1 VARDLIIAVDGGGTH
16 TTAIAVDRKG
26 AIVGRAAGGPANHV
40 LAPIDVVRSSLREAV
55 GGAIKAAGA
64 RPSDVALV
72 AGDTAGIGY
81 LREGADYVEG
91 IISEFFP
98 DVPVYLVGDMVA
110 GFFGA
115 LPHEWGVV
123 ATAGT
128 GSSIY
133 GRTRQ
138 GQSLQAGGWGHILGD
153 EGSAYDI
160 AVGGLR
166 AAARAFDGRAHPTSL
181 VEVFPKHFGAQD
193 MIGVAITI
201 YLDKAMTRDRIAE
214 AARLVAEQAG
224 RGDEAARSVMEAA
237 GRELALAVITVARN
251 LALPPDDIE
260 VSWSG
265 SVFLAGGII
274 IEPFSRAVREIYSAA
289 DIRPPLMPAVGGG
302 VRIACERLGWDFESM
317 RETLIGGLS

>member
-1 VARDLIIAVDGGGTH
+1 VARHLIISIDGGGTH
-16 TTAIAVDRKG
+16 TTAIAVDREG
-26 AIVGRAAGGPANHV
+26 TIVGRATGGPANHV
-40 LAPIDVVRSSLREAV
+40 LVPIEVVRSSLHEAV
-55 GGAIKAAGA
+55 GGVISAAGA
-64 RPSDVALV
+64 EPSDVALV

-91 IISEFFP
+91 IIAETFP
-98 DVPVYLVGDMVA
+98 DVPIYLVGDMMA
-110 GFFGA
+110 GLYGA

-133 GRTRQ
+133 GRTR
-138 GQSLQAGGWGHILGD
+138 GGESLQAGGWGHILGD

-166 AAARAFDGRAHPTSL
+166 AAARAFDGRAEPTSL
-181 VEVFPKHFGAQD
+181 VDVLPGHFGAQD

-201 YLDKAMTRDRIAE
+201 YLDKTMTRDRIAE
-214 AARLVAEQAG
+214 AARLVAEEAR
-224 RGDEAARSVMEAA
+224 RGDGPARSVMDTA
-237 GRELALAVITVARN
+237 GRELALAVVTVARN
-251 LALPPDDIE
+251 LALPPEDMA

-265 SVFLAGGII
+265 SVFLAGDVII
-274 IEPFSRAVREIYSAA
+274 GPFSEAVRQAFPEA

-317 RETLIGGLS
+317 KETLIRGLS